1 MYGVNEF
8 EFLNFRITTQI
19 LRIPVPVDSVA
30 RRYVPTLRMITQ
42 EANSGGIDTDD
53 IVAMDEGN
61 FSSGGESH

>member
-1 MYGVNEF
+1 MEHPGSTYD
-8 EFLNFRITTQI
+8 I
-19 LRIPVPVDSVA
+19 LA